1 MRKLA
6 IRPELSSNG
15 DTIYRIC
22 PVNSKKSFACFVF
35 KHQEKTLTFH
45 QDIAAPKEAA
55 KYAFRN
61 AKTEEEKEQAMIN
74 IACTPIDKWVVPID
88 TDNGFPLMTNE
99 YLNKVLESVGDL
111 YFAKYQDCLLDYYL
125 EKAKN
130 VVTRAN
136 RAASNAKKAEL
147 KAMQAFCKSN

>member
-22 PVNSKKSFACFVF
+22 PTNSNKSFACLVF
-35 KHQEKTLTFH
+35 KHQEMTLTFH

-61 AKTEEEKEQAMIN
+61 AKTEEEKEQAKIN
-74 IACTPIDKWVVPID
+74 IACTPIDKWILPIY
-88 TDNGFPLMTNE
+88 TGNGFPQMTNE
-99 YLNKVLESVGDL
+99 YLNKILQYVSDL
-111 YFAKYQDCLLDYYL
+111 RTLKYKDCLVDYHTNNL
-125 EKAKN
+125 NNVHEK
-130 VVTRAN
+130 AN
-136 RAASNAKKAEL
+136 RAACNNRKAEL
-147 KAMQAFCKSN
+147 EAIQAYCKGQ